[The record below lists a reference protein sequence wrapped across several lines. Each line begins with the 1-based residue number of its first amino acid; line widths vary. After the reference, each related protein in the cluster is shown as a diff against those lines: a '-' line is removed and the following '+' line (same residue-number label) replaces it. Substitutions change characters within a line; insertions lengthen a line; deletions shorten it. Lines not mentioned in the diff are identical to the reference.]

1 MSTNTAPL
9 GSRVDS
15 ELRIRFD
22 EPPRDVRKPAP
33 DAEAFAADMDMRF
46 RRMLDGNEAEHD
58 LVEA

>member
-22 EPPRDVRKPAP
+22 EPPRDVRKAVP
-33 DAEAFAADMDMRF
+33 DDEAFAADMEMRF
-46 RRMLDGNEAEHD
+46 RRMFDGNETEHD